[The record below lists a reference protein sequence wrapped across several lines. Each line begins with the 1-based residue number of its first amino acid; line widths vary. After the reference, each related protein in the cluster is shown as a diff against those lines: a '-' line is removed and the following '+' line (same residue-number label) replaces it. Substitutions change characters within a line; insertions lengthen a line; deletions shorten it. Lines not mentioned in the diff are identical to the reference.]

1 MKNQKQIKTTTLAE
15 AEQTTEA
22 EAQPEGEEAKE
33 EALEATIV
41 EDSTTTETID
51 IEITARRFHL
61 SSWTH
66 PTNLLQAVKGQAEV
80 MKEAQWMEWVMFYV
94 PWTRV

>member
-22 EAQPEGEEAKE
+22 EAQPEEEEAKE
-33 EALEATIV
+33 EALETTIV
-41 EDSTTTETID
+41 EDSTTTGTID
-51 IEITARRFHL
+51 TEITARRFYL

-66 PTNLLQAVKGQAEV
+66 PKNLLQAAKGQAENT
-80 MKEAQWMEWVMFYV
+80 KEAQWIEWVMFCA
-94 PWTRV
+94 P